1 MKYKIEMKVTFPDVP
16 SGRRYADMLERLERR
31 QDRFVDRQEG
41 CGEIVI
47 NLLYHSELMDM
58 KGTGGE

>member
-16 SGRRYADMLERLERR
+16 SGRRYADMLERLETK
-31 QDRFVDRQEG
+31 QNRFVDRQEG

-47 NLLYHSELMDM
+47 DLLYHQELMDIE
-58 KGTGGE
+58 T